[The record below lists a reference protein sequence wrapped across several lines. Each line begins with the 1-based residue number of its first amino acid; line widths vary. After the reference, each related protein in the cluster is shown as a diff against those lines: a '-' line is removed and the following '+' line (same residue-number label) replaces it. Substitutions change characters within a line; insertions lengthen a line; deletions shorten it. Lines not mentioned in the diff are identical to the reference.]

1 MATRSYRSR
10 RRCDRRLRGLGH
22 GLGGSRFTRFAVEA
36 LEARAAPS
44 DSFAALLGVGLAAAL
59 PRHDELGDRGDGQL
73 DQVLLGGLPAR
84 QESVATLAPA
94 ELPLALRARIE
105 NTPESSASVH
115 DTLGASSQEQEPF
128 DATRRPTR
136 SPFAGLSEGL
146 LDDLLALPFGTAVH
160 SGDDPSAG
168 PGGGGS
174 SGSLA
179 DLALESMGSGHDS
192 RSPVP
197 EATGLGLT
205 PPPRAHGAIRPLRF
219 GQPGAGMRPS
229 DGQSGDGAVVLLGD
243 SGGGDSGGSGGNS
256 PPVAVDDSF
265 YTLHDQALSESAPGV
280 LHNDWD
286 PDGDPLTASLDT
298 GPSHAVSFTL
308 HANGSFEYV
317 PEAGYVGL
325 DSFTYYAHDGAEASE
340 EAATVTIEVMN
351 AAPIALDDSYYT
363 LHDAAIEEYAP
374 GVMHNDYDS
383 DGDPITAVL
392 DAGPAHAAAF
402 TFDSDGGFYYEPQ
415 ALWSGIDSFT
425 YHVTDGIAD
434 SGVAEVTIEVMNA
447 APIALDDSYYTLHDA
462 AIEEYAPGVMQ
473 NDYDSDGDPI
483 TAVLDSG
490 PSHAAAFTFDSDGG
504 FYYEPQALWAGTDS
518 FTYHVTDE
526 LEDSNVATVT
536 IEVMNAAPVAVDDPD
551 PQSAYWTDVGTPLI
565 VEAPGVRV
573 NDWDPDGD
581 AFTLVLDTAPSHGTL
596 EYFNSD
602 GSFKYVPSGTFA
614 GTDSFTYYANDGLT
628 NSDQPATVEIDVFR
642 MNLTIHHGQ
651 YGADVL
657 EAEEM
662 TVGAFTVANWNDTDG
677 DGVRDDQDNDGVIA
691 TAAGRDEIDLMEL
704 VIDKP
709 TPDRGGWVTLTASYN
724 VRLWNEETKVTEV
737 VLDAYGN
744 VELLTSQLPMTLY
757 VEVTSPST
765 SLRDVIITAD
775 YQGYASD
782 SVAATG
788 IWSSLT
794 AVEYGDATYADMI
807 QQSPWS
813 EVEAGKPPQPKM
825 EEVGGTGLLPIPTT
839 VEGSD
844 FVCNA
849 VWMCFTVTPPGI
861 QDEAA
866 VHFDLTRRIERK
878 VWALDASKSVI
889 EHGQNPLTV
898 SFPEDDNEE
907 ANDDSSL
914 GEDES
919 DEPNDNGH
927 MFTLDAPGPQATVPA
942 VPGGI
947 VYFVDRFNAEE
958 FVRVGI
964 NLLFGGNGVAGSRC
978 SGKYDWHVTHT
989 LVDDGT
995 GEFTRDA
1002 TGRNE
1007 IGPGHISVDDYYP
1020 WDDT

>member
-205 PPPRAHGAIRPLRF
+205 PVPRAHGAIRPLRF
-219 GQPGAGMRPS
+219 GQPGAGMPPS

-434 SGVAEVTIEVMNA
+434 SGVAEVMIEVMNA
-447 APIALDDSYYTLHDA
+447 APIAVDDSYYTLHDT
-462 AIEEYAPGVMQ
+462 AIEEYAPGVMH

-536 IEVMNAAPVAVDDPD
+536 IEVMNCAPFFDPYVEGLCLTEDDDLPANQPIFALGD
-551 PQSAYWTDVGTPLI
+551 GVGQMHA
-565 VEAPGVRV
+565 E
-573 NDWDPDGD
+573 DPDGD
-581 AFTLVLDTAPSHGTL
+581 SVQYSMDQNSYFSVNSLSGVITVANPADLDAAVLSGSAITLPVYATDGIATTDDEFCAKVGDFIPQRYIDLTTTMGAHHTPTSGAQLNAILTQMEGAGDRIDVLIIKGHGW
-596 EYFNSD
+596 SD
-602 GSFKYVPSGTFA
+602 YIQTGEQGDALMTFA
-614 GTDSFTYYANDGLT
+614 GAITINGVNMTNTLRNVTGPGSEIKLRGCLTRPLADEVQNILANGT
-628 NSDQPATVEIDVFR
+628 EV
-642 MNLTIHHGQ
+642 
-651 YGADVL
+651 YGAVRFVIGIPGTPW
-657 EAEEM
+657 AI
-662 TVGAFTVANWNDTDG
+662 
-677 DGVRDDQDNDGVIA
+677 GVYR
-691 TAAGRDEIDLMEL
+691 
-704 VIDKP
+704 
-709 TPDRGGWVTLTASYN
+709 
-724 VRLWNEETKVTEV
+724 
-737 VLDAYGN
+737 
-744 VELLTSQLPMTLY
+744 
-757 VEVTSPST
+757 
-765 SLRDVIITAD
+765 
-775 YQGYASD
+775 
-782 SVAATG
+782 
-788 IWSSLT
+788 
-794 AVEYGDATYADMI
+794 
-807 QQSPWS
+807 
-813 EVEAGKPPQPKM
+813 
-825 EEVGGTGLLPIPTT
+825 
-839 VEGSD
+839 
-844 FVCNA
+844 
-849 VWMCFTVTPPGI
+849 
-861 QDEAA
+861 
-866 VHFDLTRRIERK
+866 
-878 VWALDASKSVI
+878 
-889 EHGQNPLTV
+889 
-898 SFPEDDNEE
+898 
-907 ANDDSSL
+907 
-914 GEDES
+914 
-919 DEPNDNGH
+919 
-927 MFTLDAPGPQATVPA
+927 
-942 VPGGI
+942 
-947 VYFVDRFNAEE
+947 
-958 FVRVGI
+958 
-964 NLLFGGNGVAGSRC
+964 
-978 SGKYDWHVTHT
+978 
-989 LVDDGT
+989 
-995 GEFTRDA
+995 
-1002 TGRNE
+1002 
-1007 IGPGHISVDDYYP
+1007 
-1020 WDDT
+1020 